1 MSEHLDDMGEYL
13 DGEGRPAAAA
23 DGASGCERTA
33 HGGAN
38 VPEHDGFLRV
48 AAATP
53 AVRVGDVVGNAA
65 AIRGAVRAAH
75 EARASVLILPELCLC
90 GYTCGDLFHD
100 AALLRACDGALAEL
114 LRQTAALPVLFGVG
128 LPVAHRGA
136 VYNAVAV
143 CCAGRLL
150 GLSAKVHLPTYREFY
165 EARWFTPAP
174 ARPVQVLCAGQLAP
188 LAAGLVYRCADA
200 GCADVAVGVEVC
212 EDLWV
217 AAPPSIEMAQRGATV
232 ILNASA
238 SDEVIGK
245 AAYRRNL
252 VSGQSARLFCAYAY
266 ADAGE
271 GESTTD
277 VVFAGENLIA
287 EDGALLASTPL
298 FSRAMA
304 VADID
309 LARLVAERRRTTTW
323 VDAACNAESGL
334 EVPFSFAAAG
344 AAGWT
349 TAAGSAANT
358 VGWTA
363 GAAGS
368 ASASAACRA
377 RAAGPAT
384 AQQGPAAST
393 AEAPAGASVPSAPAA
408 FAAAEGADS
417 SQKPLDPTAS
427 AASPVFPLRS
437 AAAIDRV
444 YPRLPFVPA
453 DAHDLAERCE
463 TILNLQAAGLAT
475 RLAHTGTRSV
485 TIGLSG
491 GLDSTLALL
500 VCVRAFDRLGLA
512 RTGIHAVSMPGFGT
526 TKRTKSNAERLAGHL
541 GVDFRTISI
550 AAAVERHF
558 TDIGHDPA
566 VTDVTYENAQARE
579 RTQILMDL
587 AGELG
592 GFVVG
597 TGDLSELALGW
608 ATYNADHMS
617 MYGVNASVP
626 KTLVRHLVRYAAD
639 ALGGEV
645 AATLLDILDT
655 PVSPELL
662 PPTGD
667 GEIAQRTEDLVG
679 PYELHDY
686 FLYYLLRFGFTP
698 GRIYRMACRSFAG
711 AYEPAQILFWLRT
724 FYRRFFSQQFKRSC
738 LPDGP
743 KVGSVTLSPRGDWR
757 MPSDASAALWLAE
770 LDRLEA

>member
-334 EVPFSFAAAG
+334 EVPFSFAA
-344 AAGWT
+344 
-349 TAAGSAANT
+349 
-358 VGWTA
+358 
-363 GAAGS
+363 
-368 ASASAACRA
+368 
-377 RAAGPAT
+377 
-384 AQQGPAAST
+384 
-393 AEAPAGASVPSAPAA
+393 AGASVPSAPAA